1 MRKVLMIQN
10 HKRLINS
17 TRYKFSLFIEKQSK
31 HKPACTRADT
41 HTVKIPATHIL
52 HKEPISK

>member
-1 MRKVLMIQN
+1 MIQN